1 MQQVIGVF
9 DTQEQAIEA
18 VEGLEREGFRRESL
32 KVLAKDYESSRRIER
47 ETDVH
52 VDELNDLVDTRE
64 DSGEGPLNSF
74 PGGFI
79 GGAGVSPVI
88 GATGLSTYNAST
100 IFPAGAFAW
109 TAYPGGRE
117 LDGALHAL
125 GIRGEAAAMCTEAL
139 NEGRFVI
146 AAEVGQEAGDYRS
159 AVEQA
164 MRVYGAKEIV
174 RVPAE

>member
-1 MQQVIGVF
+1 MQQVIGIF

-18 VEGLEREGFRRESL
+18 IDGLERAGFRRTDV

-74 PGGFI
+74 PGGYI
-79 GGAGVSPVI
+79 GGAGVSPAV

-109 TAYPGGRE
+109 TAYPAGRE
-117 LDGALHAL
+117 FTSALHAL
-125 GIRGEAAAMCTEAL
+125 GVGDEAAALCTEAL
-139 NEGRFVI
+139 NEGRFVV
-146 AAEVGQEAGDYRS
+146 AAELGQSAAGSRSDAEKVLRACGAS
-159 AVEQA
+159 AV
-164 MRVYGAKEIV
+164 V
-174 RVPAE
+174 

>member
-1 MQQVIGVF
+1 MRQVIGIF

-18 VEGLEREGFRRESL
+18 VGELERAGFRREQL

-79 GGAGVSPVI
+79 GGAGVSPVV

-109 TAYPGGRE
+109 TAYPTGQE
-117 LDGALHAL
+117 FTSALRAL
-125 GIRGEAAAMCTEAL
+125 GVGDQATALCTEAL
-139 NEGRFVI
+139 NEGRFVV
-146 AAEVGQEAGDYRS
+146 AAEIGQGTGASRAAAEHAL
-159 AVEQA
+159 
-164 MRVYGAKEIV
+164 RVCGAWEV
-174 RVPAE
+174 V